1 MLTAWQEAQA
11 HRWSEPA
18 SMAGHSI
25 QARKHSGRKIWNQHI
40 STCNAQVLIRTEK
53 AKLQY
58 SSYTAFVAINVSKY
72 E

>member
-1 MLTAWQEAQA
+1 
-11 HRWSEPA
+11 
-18 SMAGHSI
+18 MAGHSI